1 MPKPTTRRLLQQAK
15 HCIEEALA
23 VVESAELTD
32 HALDDAEHALELLES
47 HIIPAFKGDS
57 KPVG

>member
-23 VVESAELTD
+23 VVESDEAPS
-32 HALDDAEHALELLES
+32 HAVDDAQHALELLHS
-47 HIIPAFKGDS
+47 HIIPALKRDTHG
-57 KPVG
+57 

>member
-23 VVESAELTD
+23 VVESGELSD
-32 HALDDAEHALELLES
+32 HAIDDAQHALELLES
-47 HIIPAFKGDS
+47 HIIPELKGARRD
-57 KPVG
+57 